1 MLDEVL
7 DRVTAK
13 IIEHLSQEKNQQRL
27 IQTLEQFITERFTWI
42 IRCFEMISLL
52 AIVQTLM
59 LGYIIY
65 RLHCVTGAG
74 YPT

>member
-7 DRVTAK
+7 DRVTGK

-27 IQTLEQFITERFTWI
+27 IQTMEQFFTERFTWI
-42 IRCFEMISLL
+42 IRCFELISLL

-59 LGYIIY
+59 LAYIIFKFHSD
-65 RLHCVTGAG
+65 RSS
-74 YPT
+74 

>member
-1 MLDEVL
+1 MRNYNMLDEVL
-7 DRVTAK
+7 DRVTGK

-27 IQTLEQFITERFTWI
+27 IQTMEQFITERFTWI

-52 AIVQTLM
+52 AIVQTIM

-65 RLHCVTGAG
+65 RLHANQV
-74 YPT
+74 